1 MAEIL
6 KGAPVAAAL
15 NEKLQARVKTLEA
28 GGVKPTLA
36 IVRVGEKPGDISYER
51 TAQKR
56 CAAVGVGA
64 RLVTLPEDCGQDRLV
79 ETLRALNTDSSVHGV
94 LLFRP
99 LPKHMDDNT
108 VRNSLASEKDVDGI
122 TDASLAGVF
131 AGTVGDGAGRGYPP
145 CTARACMEIL
155 DFYGVAPKGKRAAVI
170 GRSLVVGKPVSM
182 MLIGRHATV
191 TVCHT
196 RTVDMPSV
204 CRNAEIL
211 IMSAG
216 RPEMIGKEYLS
227 PGQTVID
234 VGINVLADGSLRGD
248 VNFADAEAITAAV
261 TPVPGGVGTVTTSVL
276 LAHVVEAAKP
286 RG

>member
-36 IVRVGEKPGDISYER
+36 IVRVGEKADDISYER
-51 TAQKR
+51 TARKR
-56 CAAVGVGA
+56 CAAVGVEA
-64 RLVTLPEDCGQDRLV
+64 RGVTLPEDCGQARLIEV
-79 ETLRALNTDSSVHGV
+79 LRGLNSDSSVHGV

-99 LPKHMDDNT
+99 LPKYMDDDA
-108 VRNSLASEKDVDGI
+108 VRNSLAPEKDVDGI

-131 AGTVGDGAGRGYPP
+131 AGIKRGYPP
-145 CTARACMEIL
+145 CTAQACMEIL
-155 DFYGVAPKGKRAAVI
+155 DFYGVDPKGKRAAVI
-170 GRSLVVGKPVSM
+170 GRSLVVGKPAAM
-182 MLIGRHATV
+182 MLIGKHATV

-196 RTVDMPSV
+196 RTVDMPSA

-211 IMSAG
+211 VVSAG
-216 RPEMIGKEYLS
+216 RPEIIGREYLS

-234 VGINVLADGSLRGD
+234 VGINVSADGSLSGD
-248 VNFADAEAITAAV
+248 VNFADAAEITAAV

-276 LAHVVEAAKP
+276 LAHVVEAAGP

>member
-15 NEKLQARVKTLEA
+15 NDMLQARVKTLKE

-36 IVRVGEKPGDISYER
+36 IVRVGEKPDDISYER
-51 TAQKR
+51 TAEKR
-56 CAAVGVGA
+56 CATVGVEA
-64 RLVTLPEDCGQDRLV
+64 RGVTFPEDCGQERLI
-79 ETLRALNTDSSVHGV
+79 ETLRALNADSSVHGV

-99 LPKHMDDNT
+99 LPKYMDDDA
-108 VRNSLASEKDVDGI
+108 VRNSLAPEKDVDGI

-131 AGTVGDGAGRGYPP
+131 AGIKRGYPP
-145 CTARACMEIL
+145 CTAQACMEIL
-155 DFYGVAPKGKRAAVI
+155 DFYGVDPKGKRAAVI
-170 GRSLVVGKPVSM
+170 GRSLVVGKPAAM
-182 MLIGRHATV
+182 MLIGKHATV

-196 RTVDMPSV
+196 RTADMPSA

-211 IMSAG
+211 VVSAG
-216 RPEMIGKEYLS
+216 RPEIIGREYLS

-234 VGINVLADGSLRGD
+234 VGINVSADGSLRGD
-248 VNFADAEAITAAV
+248 VNFADAAEITAAV

-276 LAHVVEAAKP
+276 LAHVMEAAAP

>member
-36 IVRVGEKPGDISYER
+36 IVRVGEKADDISYER
-51 TAQKR
+51 TAWKR
-56 CAAVGVGA
+56 CAAVGVEA
-64 RLVTLPEDCGQDRLV
+64 RGVTLPEDCGQPRLIEV
-79 ETLRALNTDSSVHGV
+79 LRGLNSDSLVHGV

-99 LPKHMDDNT
+99 LPKYIDDDA
-108 VRNSLASEKDVDGI
+108 VRNSLAPEKDVDGI
-122 TDASLAGVF
+122 TDTSLAGVF
-131 AGTVGDGAGRGYPP
+131 AGIKRGYPP
-145 CTARACMEIL
+145 CTAQACMEIL
-155 DFYGVAPKGKRAAVI
+155 DFYGVDPKGKRATVI
-170 GRSLVVGKPVSM
+170 GRSLVVGKPAAM
-182 MLIGRHATV
+182 MLIGKHATV

-196 RTVDMPSV
+196 RTADMPSA

-211 IMSAG
+211 VASAG
-216 RPEMIGKEYLS
+216 RPEIIGREYLS

-234 VGINVLADGSLRGD
+234 VGINVSADGSLRGD
-248 VNFADAEAITAAV
+248 VNFADAAEITAAV

-276 LAHVVEAAKP
+276 LAHVMEAAGP

>member
-36 IVRVGEKPGDISYER
+36 IVRVGEKADDISYER
-51 TAQKR
+51 TAWKR
-56 CAAVGVGA
+56 CAAVGVEA
-64 RLVTLPEDCGQDRLV
+64 RGVTLPEDCGQPRLIEV
-79 ETLRALNTDSSVHGV
+79 LRGLNSDSLVHGV

-99 LPKHMDDNT
+99 LPKYIDDDA
-108 VRNSLASEKDVDGI
+108 VRNSLAPEKDVDGI
-122 TDASLAGVF
+122 TDTSLAGVF
-131 AGTVGDGAGRGYPP
+131 AGIKRGYPP
-145 CTARACMEIL
+145 CTAQACMEIL
-155 DFYGVAPKGKRAAVI
+155 DFYGVDPKGKRATVI
-170 GRSLVVGKPVSM
+170 GRSLVVGKPAAM
-182 MLIGRHATV
+182 MLIGKHATV

-196 RTVDMPSV
+196 RTADMPSA

-211 IMSAG
+211 VVSAG
-216 RPEMIGKEYLS
+216 RPEIIGREYLS

-234 VGINVLADGSLRGD
+234 VGINVSADGSLRGD
-248 VNFADAEAITAAV
+248 VNFADAAEITAAV
-261 TPVPGGVGTVTTSVL
+261 TPVPRGVGTVTTSVL
-276 LAHVVEAAKP
+276 LAHVIEAARP